1 MKRCSIAAVPRFM
14 KGPGSRGTLQ
24 RQVCDFLRRAI
35 VSGDLPPGSNL
46 PSTRWLSKCWRVSR
60 NTVLTAYEEL
70 AIEGLV
76 FGRVGSGTRV
86 RGRARGPGLPD
97 PQVILRESHYP
108 VRAVRLRDPDGNPL
122 YMH

>member
-1 MKRCSIAAVPRFM
+1 MKRRSVAAVPPFL
-14 KGPGSRGTLQ
+14 KDPGSRGTLQ

-46 PSTRWLSKCWRVSR
+46 PSTRSLSSQWGVSR

-86 RGRARGPGLPD
+86 RGRARVPGLPD

-108 VRAVRLRDPDGNPL
+108 VRALRLRDQDGNPL
-122 YMH
+122 YIH